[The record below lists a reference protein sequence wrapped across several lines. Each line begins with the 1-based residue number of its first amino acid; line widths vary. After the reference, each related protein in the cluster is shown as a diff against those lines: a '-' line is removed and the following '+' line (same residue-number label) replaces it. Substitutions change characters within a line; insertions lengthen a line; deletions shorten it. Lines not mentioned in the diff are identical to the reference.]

1 MAMTSVSIAV
11 MTVTSRRAITRK
23 APVNDKLFSA
33 ELSYQVSLALAENL
47 LQGGTISEEDFLKM
61 RALLREKYKPVL
73 GSLFAEFG

>member
-1 MAMTSVSIAV
+1 M
-11 MTVTSRRAITRK
+11 
-23 APVNDKLFSA
+23 NDKLFSA

-73 GSLFAEFG
+73 GSLFAEVG